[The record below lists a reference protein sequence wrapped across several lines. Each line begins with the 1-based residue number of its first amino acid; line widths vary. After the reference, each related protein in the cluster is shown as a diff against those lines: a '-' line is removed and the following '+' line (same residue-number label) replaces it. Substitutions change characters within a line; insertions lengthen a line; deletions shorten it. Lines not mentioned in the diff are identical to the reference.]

1 MKYIYN
7 LAFKM
12 AVSATVSLL
21 IANYLKLD
29 YATVAAVIAILS
41 IQSTRKQALVV
52 GRNRVVAG
60 LLGLAISTIIYSVVG
75 HNPIAFGL
83 FLIVFIPL
91 TSRFKIEEGMVATVV
106 LSTHLLVASSTTI
119 HMLVNELLLL
129 FIGIGIASIANL
141 FMPSLED
148 NFKEDKENI
157 ETGFRVIIS
166 RMSKSLL
173 TQSVD
178 IYEQKLIDE
187 MGEILERSKARAY
200 DIVNN
205 NFYRSNAYYTDYIN
219 MRINQFHIINKMRTH
234 FEKFYMSFEQTK
246 LIAEFTNDVADN
258 IRENND
264 CIELISKISSLRID
278 FKKMDL
284 PKSRE
289 EFENR
294 AQLLQFLNDIEEFLN
309 IKRNFAINYIDNS
322 EEKERL

>member
-29 YATVAAVIAILS
+29 FATVAAVIAILS

-52 GRNRVVAG
+52 GRNRVLAG
-60 LLGLAISTIIYSVVG
+60 ISGLIFSTIIYGLIG

-83 FLIVFIPL
+83 FLIVFIPF

-106 LSTHLLVASSTTI
+106 LSTHLLVASATTMD
-119 HMLVNELLLL
+119 MLINELLLL

-148 NFKEDKENI
+148 RFKEDKENI
-157 ETGFRVIIS
+157 EAGFSVIIS

-187 MGEILERSKARAY
+187 MDKILEKSKDRAY
-200 DIVNN
+200 EIVNN

-219 MRINQFHIINKMRTH
+219 MRINQFHTINKMRLH

-246 LIAEFTNDVADN
+246 LIAEFTNDVAEN

-264 CIELISKISSLRID
+264 CKELISKVS
-278 FKKMDL
+278 
-284 PKSRE
+284 
-289 EFENR
+289 
-294 AQLLQFLNDIEEFLN
+294 
-309 IKRNFAINYIDNS
+309 
-322 EEKERL
+322 

>member
-12 AVSATVSLL
+12 TVSATVSLL

-60 LLGLAISTIIYSVVG
+60 IIGLILSTILYGVLG
-75 HNPIAFGL
+75 HNPLTFGV
-83 FLIVFIPL
+83 FLILFIPL

-106 LSTHLLVASSTTI
+106 LSTHLLVESVTTFD
-119 HMLVNELLLL
+119 MLINELLLL

-148 NFKEDKENI
+148 SFKEDKENI
-157 ETGFRVIIS
+157 EIGFRVIIS

-187 MGEILERSKARAY
+187 MEEILEKSRARAY

-205 NFYRSNAYYTDYIN
+205 NLYGSNAYYTDYIN
-219 MRINQFHIINKMRTH
+219 MRINQFHTINRMRLH
-234 FEKFYMSFEQTK
+234 FEKFYMSFEQTS
-246 LIAEFTNDVADN
+246 LIAEFTKNVAEN

-264 CIELISKISSLRID
+264 CIDLINEVTSLRAD

-294 AQLLQFLNDIEEFLN
+294 AQLMQFLNDMEEFLN
-309 IKRNFAINYIDNS
+309 IKRNFAINYIDSS
-322 EEKERL
+322 EQKERL